1 MNSGLGYKCS
11 SPSRSNMKRLVESLI
26 NWLGIPRNTEEFRWS
41 ENPIYLKRIE
51 QIKNVWIGSGIVMLA
66 VAQPAFTIGLSLFI
80 TFLSFAYLER

>member
-1 MNSGLGYKCS
+1 
-11 SPSRSNMKRLVESLI
+11 MKRLVESLI

-41 ENPIYLKRIE
+41 ENSIYLKRIE

-66 VAQPAFTIGLSLFI
+66 VAQPAFIIGLSLFI